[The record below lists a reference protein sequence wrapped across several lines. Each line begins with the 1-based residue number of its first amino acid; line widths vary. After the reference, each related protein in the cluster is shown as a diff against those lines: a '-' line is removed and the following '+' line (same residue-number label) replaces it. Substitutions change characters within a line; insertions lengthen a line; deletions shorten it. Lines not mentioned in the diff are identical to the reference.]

1 MNVDYKDTFKYF
13 SSIHPDISKGTV
25 LDYGSNSGKII
36 NQRTVIQV
44 LKSGLV

>member
-1 MNVDYKDTFKYF
+1 MNIVYKDTFKYF
-13 SSIHPDISKGTV
+13 SSLHLNIINGTV
-25 LDYGSNSGKII
+25 LDYGSDSRKII